1 MKKRAEIVV
10 FLLGLAIILLAA
22 LNSSRFFAR
31 LDLTESKAFS
41 ISRVSKKLFQEIPE
55 QVHITYYVS
64 ERLRKLYAFPQAIE
78 DLLQEYAAY
87 SRGKIRVESLD
98 PLAVGEVTRAEQYG
112 VLPQQIE
119 VVERDETS
127 LAKIYTGIVIQYLD
141 RHETIP
147 LAVRTDALEYE
158 LTSRIRKAVSGE
170 ERVVGILLGDARR
183 DLQQEYGR
191 LLGGLSAD
199 FRVLPLT
206 PGQDVPAE
214 VDALFVIGNSDL
226 GEFELFPIDQ
236 YLMRGGRALFAV
248 DGVAVDFMRG
258 LVASKL
264 LNNPTLAM
272 LASYGVKVEPELM
285 ADKYCQNF
293 RLPTQILGQV
303 MWQVLD
309 KYPYWITVA
318 GQFASSDNPITAHF
332 TGLDLYWASPL
343 TLSALGERSA
353 TGGAVVEPLITSTPD
368 GWTLDEEP
376 FDTNPEAA
384 RMLLFSEPENAGTR
398 VLAASLRGELA
409 SWFRGKDIP
418 TREGESRAWQSVVA
432 TAKDARLVVV
442 GDADFASNL
451 MDFTEAAY
459 NVGFLTNAAEWLS
472 NSEDLLSIKTRL
484 SRDVRLN
491 RIQDPDHRR
500 AAVLTTEI
508 VNVALIPLAIVGF
521 GVARLLLRRKKSA
534 VRAEE
539 E

>member
-1 MKKRAEIVV
+1 
-10 FLLGLAIILLAA
+10 
-22 LNSSRFFAR
+22 
-31 LDLTESKAFS
+31 
-41 ISRVSKKLFQEIPE
+41 
-55 QVHITYYVS
+55 
-64 ERLRKLYAFPQAIE
+64 
-78 DLLQEYAAY
+78 
-87 SRGKIRVESLD
+87 
-98 PLAVGEVTRAEQYG
+98 
-112 VLPQQIE
+112 
-119 VVERDETS
+119 
-127 LAKIYTGIVIQYLD
+127 
-141 RHETIP
+141 
-147 LAVRTDALEYE
+147 
-158 LTSRIRKAVSGE
+158 
-170 ERVVGILLGDARR
+170 
-183 DLQQEYGR
+183 
-191 LLGGLSAD
+191 
-199 FRVLPLT
+199 
-206 PGQDVPAE
+206 
-214 VDALFVIGNSDL
+214 
-226 GEFELFPIDQ
+226 
-236 YLMRGGRALFAV
+236 
-248 DGVAVDFMRG
+248 
-258 LVASKL
+258 
-264 LNNPTLAM
+264 M
-272 LASYGVKVEPELM
+272 LASYGVKVEQELM

-309 KYPYWITVA
+309 KYPFWITVA

-343 TLSALGERSA
+343 TLSA

-418 TREGESRAWQSVVA
+418 KREGESRTWQSIA
-432 TAKDARLVVV
+432 ETAKDARLVVV

-459 NVGFLTNAAEWLS
+459 NVGFLTNSAEWLS

-491 RIQDPDHRR
+491 RIQEPARR
-500 AAVLTTEI
+500 LAAVLTTEI

>member
-1 MKKRAEIVV
+1 
-10 FLLGLAIILLAA
+10 
-22 LNSSRFFAR
+22 
-31 LDLTESKAFS
+31 
-41 ISRVSKKLFQEIPE
+41 
-55 QVHITYYVS
+55 
-64 ERLRKLYAFPQAIE
+64 
-78 DLLQEYAAY
+78 
-87 SRGKIRVESLD
+87 
-98 PLAVGEVTRAEQYG
+98 VGEVTRAEQLG
-112 VLPQQIE
+112 VYPQQIE
-119 VVERDETS
+119 VVERDERS

-147 LAVRTDALEYE
+147 LVARTDALEYE
-158 LTSRIRKAVSGE
+158 LTSRIRKVVSGE
-170 ERVVGILLGDARR
+170 ERVVGILLGDAKR

-191 LLGGLSAD
+191 LLSGLGSD

-226 GEFELFPIDQ
+226 GEFELFPLDQ

-248 DGVAVDFMRG
+248 DGVGVDFMRG
-258 LVASKL
+258 LVASKMV
-264 LNNPTLAM
+264 NNPTLAM

-353 TGGAVVEPLITSTPD
+353 ASGAVIEPLITSTPD
-368 GWTLDEEP
+368 GWALDEEP

-384 RMLLFSEPENAGTR
+384 RMLLFSQPENAGTR
-398 VLAASLRGELA
+398 VLAASLRGELS

-418 TREGESRAWQSVVA
+418 KREGESRDWQSVVE

-451 MDFTEAAY
+451 MDFTEATY

-484 SRDVRLN
+484 ARDVRLN
-491 RIQDPDHRR
+491 RIQEPARR
-500 AAVLTTEI
+500 LAAVLTTEI